1 MYIVHNIIMNLVLV
15 YILCTLG
22 CDVPSPLDRG
32 ARDLEGVGG
41 ADDDLGGVLEQAGR
55 QRRRTQLLGRAE
67 GRVECFFFIL
77 KQSFQTLKDVYF
89 MIKNVFSV
97 SL

>member
-1 MYIVHNIIMNLVLV
+1 MYVHNIIMNFIVLV

-41 ADDDLGGVLEQAGR
+41 ADDDLGGVLEQTGR

-67 GRVECFFFIL
+67 GRVEFFFYPEAVI
-77 KQSFQTLKDVYF
+77 SD
-89 MIKNVFSV
+89 S
-97 SL
+97 